1 MILKRVVLSMA
12 VAAMYHWTFTIF
24 ESLNTYII
32 FILVLRNMTDIFMG
46 TNQCLYLRQR
56 LSLVRFP

>member
-1 MILKRVVLSMA
+1 MP
-12 VAAMYHWTFTIF
+12 VAAMYHWTFIIF

-32 FILVLRNMTDIFMG
+32 FILLLRNMTDIFMD

-56 LSLVRFP
+56 LSLVRFS